1 MTRHFCAA
9 CKSAA
14 EPTHGTAL
22 SVHMS
27 ENVVLGTART
37 ICKPEFGSTRWPLGP
52 TTNSRHP
59 GTPTDG
65 ERALSA
71 PGAGD
76 DTPVTHGR
84 RRLETSTS
92 FCTSGPPSH
101 GRTVA
106 QQRTTAEVLGNPLS
120 HVWAPGIAAGVAL
133 TPTRCWRNAGDLRQL
148 RTWSRKGSRSSGP
161 RKPCLRSPRPS
172 LQPRKTARAACSP
185 GHAGARG
192 RRGPRPNGHPRRPP
206 WTRHAP
212 PRGPAGRLVTRVP
225 CPALQS
231 RRDVLAVQSG
241 RSSHR
246 MGCRA
251 ETQRQTQRSGPSGQ
265 AASDQ
270 GA

>member
-27 ENVVLGTART
+27 ENIVLGTDRT
-37 ICKPEFGSTRWPLGP
+37 VCKPEFGSTRWPLGP

-76 DTPVTHGR
+76 DAPVTRGR
-84 RRLETSTS
+84 RRLETSAS

-120 HVWAPGIAAGVAL
+120 HVWAPGIAAGVAVTDPHTLLAKCGRPAAITNLEQEGEPVLGATEALSPEPAPL
-133 TPTRCWRNAGDLRQL
+133 TPAPENGPCSVFS
-148 RTWSRKGSRSSGP
+148 RTHGG
-161 RKPCLRSPRPS
+161 
-172 LQPRKTARAACSP
+172 QGQARAAP
-185 GHAGARG
+185 E
-192 RRGPRPNGHPRRPP
+192 RPP
-206 WTRHAP
+206 
-212 PRGPAGRLVTRVP
+212 
-225 CPALQS
+225 
-231 RRDVLAVQSG
+231 
-241 RSSHR
+241 
-246 MGCRA
+246 
-251 ETQRQTQRSGPSGQ
+251 
-265 AASDQ
+265 
-270 GA
+270 